1 MTTKQRI
8 ANLRTDA
15 QVLRYCGFNARA
27 DYQMMQIVVRTRMTE
42 SEWTKLQ
49 EMTPSCIMLAAGCL
63 EA

>member
-27 DYQMMQIVVRTRMTE
+27 DYQMMQIVIRTSMTE

-49 EMTPSCIMLAAGCL
+49 EMTPSCIMVADGFLNA
-63 EA
+63 